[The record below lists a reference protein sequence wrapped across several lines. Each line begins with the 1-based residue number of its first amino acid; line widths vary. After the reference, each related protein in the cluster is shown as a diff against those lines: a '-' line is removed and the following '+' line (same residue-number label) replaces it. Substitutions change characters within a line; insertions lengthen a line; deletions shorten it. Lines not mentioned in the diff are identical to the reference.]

1 MHFPVAKFLRL
12 KKSYINNFEQR
23 GKVRVV
29 SLFAE
34 VDVDSTN
41 RILSIGRQYF
51 FLETLF
57 LVKNPRQR

>member
-1 MHFPVAKFLRL
+1 MLASDIVDWNFIAIGKCNDKF

-34 VDVDSTN
+34 VEVDSTN
-41 RILSIGRQYF
+41 RIFSDNISS
-51 FLETLF
+51 
-57 LVKNPRQR
+57 

>member
-12 KKSYINNFEQR
+12 KKSYINNFKQR

-34 VDVDSTN
+34 VEVDSTN
-41 RILSIGRQYF
+41 RILSIGSQYF

>member
-34 VDVDSTN
+34 VEVDSTN
-41 RILSIGRQYF
+41 RILSIGRQYL